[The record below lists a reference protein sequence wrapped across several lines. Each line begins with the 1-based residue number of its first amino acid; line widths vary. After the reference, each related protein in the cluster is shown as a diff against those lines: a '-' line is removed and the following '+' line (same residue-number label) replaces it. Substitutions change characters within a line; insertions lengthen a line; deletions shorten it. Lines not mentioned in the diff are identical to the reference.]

1 VVAQSAD
8 EACNN
13 AKSYTTCEPGMC
25 LKYTRTWL
33 EIGSGAPDAITA
45 WRNAAV
51 KHPGA
56 SPPAGAPIFYEG
68 GQYGHAA
75 LSLGGGKIRTTDAPG
90 SGTVSTQDLDWPTD
104 HWGYDYLGWT
114 EDVNGTTIPYLKGT
128 SGGGE
133 QPGEG
138 DEDMPLSDDDL
149 AKIASKVWSHQ
160 LASDS
165 VGTIMVRI
173 NPGPAGIAAATRDAV
188 WSKSMYD
195 PSVPGSPASAENL
208 LRYARADSYRAA
220 EQTESLPATASAS
233 AATVTSAAGVTGL
246 VLAIGLAL
254 ALVILVVA
262 ALIHATG
269 GGSGEGLTEAERQVL
284 TAGVGGL
291 LALLGAVV
299 GMRRS

>member
-1 VVAQSAD
+1 MVAQSAD

-13 AKSYTTCEPGMC
+13 ARSYTTCEPGMC

-45 WRNAAV
+45 WRDAAV

-114 EDVNGTTIPYLKGT
+114 EDVNGVTIPYLKG
-128 SGGGE
+128 SSSGGE
-133 QPGEG
+133 QPGEE
-138 DEDMPLSDDDL
+138 DDMPLSDDDL
-149 AKIASKVWSHQ
+149 TKIAGKVWTHQ
-160 LASDS
+160 LGGES
-165 VGTIMVRI
+165 VGTIMVRLD
-173 NPGPAGIAAATRDAV
+173 PGTKGILAGVRDAV
-188 WSKSMYD
+188 WSKSVYD
-195 PSVPGSPASAENL
+195 PCVPGQPASAENI

-220 EQTESLPATASAS
+220 EATEHLPASAS
-233 AATVTSAAGVTGL
+233 VSATTFTGAAGMTGP

-254 ALVILVVA
+254 ALVILTVA
-262 ALIHATG
+262 ALVHATSSG
-269 GGSGEGLTEAERQVL
+269 GDGLTEAERQVL

-291 LALLGAVV
+291 LALLGAIV

>member
-1 VVAQSAD
+1 
-8 EACNN
+8 
-13 AKSYTTCEPGMC
+13 MC

-45 WRNAAV
+45 WRNAKV

-90 SGTVSTQDLDWPTD
+90 SGSVSTQNLDWPTD

-114 EDVNGTTIPYLKGT
+114 EDVNGVTIPYLKGST
-128 SGGGE
+128 GGGE
-133 QPGEG
+133 PAPGEG
-138 DEDMPLSDDDL
+138 DEDMPLTDDDL
-149 AKIASKVWSHQ
+149 NKIAEKVWTRQ
-160 LASDS
+160 LGGES
-165 VGTIMVRI
+165 VGTIMVRLD
-173 NPGPAGIAAATRDAV
+173 PGTKGILAGTRDAV
-188 WSKSMYD
+188 WSKSVYD
-195 PSVPGSPASAENL
+195 PCVPGQPASAENI

-220 EQTESLPATASAS
+220 EATENLPASAS
-233 AATVTSAAGVTGL
+233 AATATTATTGAASMTGP

-262 ALIHATG
+262 SLIHATSSG
-269 GGSGEGLTEAERQVL
+269 GDGLTEAERQVL

-291 LALLGAVV
+291 LALLGAVI